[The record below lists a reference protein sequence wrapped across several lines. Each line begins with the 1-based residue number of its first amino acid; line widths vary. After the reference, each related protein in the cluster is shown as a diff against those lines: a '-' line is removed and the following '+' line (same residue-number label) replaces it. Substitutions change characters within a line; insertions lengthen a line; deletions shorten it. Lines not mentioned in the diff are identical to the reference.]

1 MKMLSLFASY
11 STHFRKS
18 VLRFAGLIV
27 LLTFALQGFGATYY
41 SRVATGNFATVSSW
55 STSPT
60 GTPTNATAL
69 AATDVFI
76 IQSGHNI
83 TVAAGQTV
91 AGITINTGG
100 TLTSGA
106 AITLVVNGPWVK
118 NGTFTPSTGTVTFGG
133 ASAAINVGTGT
144 ANFNNIS
151 IAAGTTMT
159 INTPTTVA
167 GTFIYAAVTATS
179 TVTLSGTN
187 TLAVTGAMTMPRPAA
202 GFTCTFAVGAG
213 SLTVNGLFTMSAT
226 VTGRDDVLTISTG
239 TANLAAV
246 TLSGTTGCLFTFTGS
261 GTLNISGTITG
272 GPPSITES
280 TGTVNFT
287 GAAAQTVW
295 AETYYNLGLSG
306 VGTKSI
312 ATGTTATI
320 LGNWNVNSPTTMT
333 TTAIANVTGDVTGS
347 GNITV
352 GTGTIFLEGSWTNN
366 GTLTPGT
373 GTISYDGSGNQTIA
387 ALPYYKLATA
397 TGGTKTLAANVTA
410 TNTVTIGTSTILDL
424 STFTLFLPFTGTP
437 LVNSGTIS
445 GSGTVNY
452 SGSGAQTVLGT
463 TYTNLEFSG
472 AGTKTILTTT
482 TATVTGNWIVGS
494 PTSLATTGSANVT
507 GDISGS
513 GAITMAS
520 GTIFLEG
527 SWTNNGTFTPGTGTV
542 NYDGAGNQTIAALT
556 YAKLQTATGGIKTIA
571 ANTTAN
577 NVVTIGASTT
587 LNLSNFNLLLTFT
600 GAPLVN
606 NGTISG
612 TGEVNYSG
620 ANQTVAGTTYT
631 NLELS
636 GSGTKTILAGTTV
649 TTSGDLVIT
658 SATSFATTA
667 AAVIGGGISGA
678 GALTVGSGTISLAG
692 DWTKTGT
699 FTPGTGIVLYNGTNQ
714 LIGVTTY
721 YKLQTAN
728 AGTKTLAGSISPA
741 NTVTVDSPSILNL
754 DTYTLTLPLTG
765 SALIITGALAGT
777 GRVLYSGG
785 TAQTIAATT
794 YYDLEFSGAG
804 TKTIADATSITV
816 TNNWIIG
823 STTTMTG
830 TASATVTA
838 GISGAGALTMGSG
851 TINLAGTWTKT
862 GTFTAG
868 TGTINYNGTSQTIA
882 TLTYYNL
889 QTSLSGVK
897 TLAANTTVSN
907 VLTVNSPS
915 EINLSSF
922 TLTLSGAGTPLVST
936 GTFTPSTST
945 VNFTNAAST
954 TIPAVN
960 FYNMNGTGGPRVLA
974 SSGIIGIAG
983 TFTKGAGAYTVT
995 GSTVNFNGASQTIP
1009 VFTFNDLILSGSGS
1023 KTILTATTVIVY
1035 SIEIQ
1040 DGVSLDMPGTS
1051 QLNIT
1056 KP

>member
-1 MKMLSLFASY
+1 MKMLFLFNNS
-11 STHFRKS
+11 FLQFKKS
-18 VLRFAGLIV
+18 VTGLTGLIM
-27 LLTFALQGFGATYY
+27 LLAGTLQTFGATYY
-41 SRVATGNFATVSSW
+41 SRVATGNFAAVGSW

-60 GTPTNATAL
+60 GTPVNAAAL
-69 AATDVFI
+69 VATDVFI

-106 AITLVVNGPWVK
+106 AITLIVNGPWVK

-151 IAAGTTMT
+151 IASGTTLT
-159 INTPTTVA
+159 INTPVTAA
-167 GTFIYAAVTATS
+167 GTFIYAAVAASSIVSLSGSGTL
-179 TVTLSGTN
+179 TVTGDMS
-187 TLAVTGAMTMPRPAA
+187 MPRPSA

-213 SLTVNGLFTMSAT
+213 TLTVNGIFTMSAT
-226 VTGRDDVLTISTG
+226 VTGRDDVLSISTG
-239 TANLAAV
+239 TVNLAAV
-246 TLSGTTGCLFTFTGS
+246 TTGTTGCLFTFTGA
-261 GTLNISGTITG
+261 GTLNISGTVST
-272 GPPSITES
+272 GPPTITPS
-280 TGTVNFT
+280 TGKVSFT
-287 GAAAQTVW
+287 GAGAQNIWGVN
-295 AETYYNLGLSG
+295 YYDLEFSG
-306 VGTKSI
+306 AGTKTII
-312 ATGTTATI
+312 AGLTATI
-320 LGNWNVNSPTTMT
+320 ANNWIVNSPVTMA
-333 TTAIANVTGDVTGS
+333 TTAIANVTGNVTGS

-352 GTGTIFLEGSWTNN
+352 GSGTIFLEGSWTNN

-373 GTISYDGSGNQTIA
+373 GTISYDGTGDQTIA

-410 TNTVTIGTSTILDL
+410 TNTVTIGASTILDL
-424 STFTLFLPFTGTP
+424 STFTLFLPFTGAP

-445 GSGTVNY
+445 GSGAVNY
-452 SGSGAQTVLGT
+452 SGTGAQTVLGT

-472 AGTKTILTTT
+472 AGTKTIPGT
-482 TATVTGNWIVGS
+482 TAVVTGNWIVGS
-494 PTSLATTGSANVT
+494 PASLTTTGSANVSGNIT
-507 GDISGS
+507 GS
-513 GAITMAS
+513 GAITMVS
-520 GTIFLEG
+520 GTISLAG

-556 YAKLQTATGGIKTIA
+556 YAKLQTATGGIKSLTG
-571 ANTTAN
+571 NTTAN

-587 LNLSNFNLLLTFT
+587 LDLSTFTLFLTFT

-606 NGTISG
+606 SGTISG
-612 TGEVNYSG
+612 AGEVNYSG
-620 ANQTVAGTTYT
+620 ANQTVAGTTYS

-636 GSGTKTILAGTTV
+636 GSGTKTVLAGTTV
-649 TTSGDLVIT
+649 TTTGDLIVN
-658 SATSFATTA
+658 SATTLTTTA

-678 GALTVGSGTISLAG
+678 GTLTAGSGTISIAG

-699 FTPGTGIVLYNGTNQ
+699 FTPGTSIVLYNGTNQ
-714 LIGVTTY
+714 IIGVATY
-721 YKLQTAN
+721 YKLQTSN

-765 SALIITGALAGT
+765 SALIITGTLSGT
-777 GRVLYSGG
+777 GKVLYSGG
-785 TAQTIAATT
+785 AAQTIAATT

-823 STTTMTG
+823 STTSMAG
-830 TASATVTA
+830 NGSATVTG
-838 GISGAGALTMGSG
+838 GISGAGALTMGTG
-851 TINLAGTWTKT
+851 TINLAGAWTKT

-868 TGTINYNGTSQTIA
+868 TGTINYNGATQTIA
-882 TLTYYNL
+882 TLAYYKL
-889 QTSLSGVK
+889 QTSSNGVK
-897 TLAANTTVSN
+897 TLAANTTVSS

-915 EINLSSF
+915 EIDLSTF
-922 TLTLSGAGTPLVST
+922 TLTLSGAGTPMVIG
-936 GTFTPSTST
+936 GTFTASTST
-945 VNFTNAAST
+945 VSFTNVAST
-954 TIPAVN
+954 DIPAVN
-960 FYNMNGTGGPRVLA
+960 FYNLTGTGGPRVFA
-974 SSGIIGIAG
+974 NSGVIGIAG
-983 TFTKGAGAYTVT
+983 TFTKGAGAYTVA
-995 GSTVNFNGASQTIP
+995 GSTVNFNGGAQTIP
-1009 VFTFNDLILSGSGS
+1009 AFTFNNLILSGTLQ
-1023 KTILTATTVIVY
+1023 KTIVTATTVNVY

-1040 DGVSLDMPGTS
+1040 NGPTLDLPGTA